1 MTSNPKIDPSLPP
14 VSVIILTYNGA
25 AFIAQ
30 LLQSLADQ
38 TYPKDRL
45 EVIVVDNASTDDTVS
60 IVRRARGA
68 VKLVALGKNFGFA
81 AGNNR
86 GFLNA
91 RHDLMVFLNQ
101 DTICHPTMLE
111 TLVNVMLDDHTL
123 AACNPNIM
131 TPNPSDVDAIDMQA
145 SPGSLYLIDLSPYGY
160 GKYRTFTGQ
169 PLRYHKL
176 LSGCA
181 FIIRRQTV
189 SKLGYLFDERLWMYA
204 EDTDL
209 SLRIFSLGQ
218 RICASRDAVIYH
230 LHPTNAAVDKRR
242 LRLAAQAI
250 RNRVHAFFKNM
261 NGLEFVIF
269 LPFLLLGGNF
279 KVLEFSLPT
288 AKKIIYFV
296 PFSLFSMTCMFLAL
310 WQLPR
315 FVIAKGF
322 RPGRRPRSDLSLLKR
337 ILCNKS

>member
-1 MTSNPKIDPSLPP
+1 MASNPKIESSHPP

-25 AFIAQ
+25 AFIAP

-38 TYPKDRL
+38 TYPRERM

-60 IVRRARGA
+60 IVGRARGA
-68 VKLVALGKNFGFA
+68 VKLVPLGKNFGFA

-86 GFLNA
+86 GLLNA
-91 RHDLMVFLNQ
+91 RHDLIVFLNQ
-101 DTICHPTMLE
+101 DTFCHPSLLE
-111 TLVNVMLDDHTL
+111 TLVNVMREDRTL
-123 AACNPNIM
+123 AACNPNII
-131 TPNPSDVDAIDMQA
+131 TPNPPDMGSVDMQA
-145 SPGSLYLIDLSPYGY
+145 SPGSLYLCDLSPYGY
-160 GKYRTFTGQ
+160 GKYRNLTGR
-169 PLRYHKL
+169 PMRHHKL

-209 SLRIFSLGQ
+209 SLRILSLGQ

-230 LHPTNAAVDKRR
+230 LHHTPDAIDKRR

-250 RNRVHAFFKNM
+250 RNRVHVFFKNM
-261 NGLEFVIF
+261 NGLEFIIF

-288 AKKIIYFV
+288 TKKVFYFV
-296 PFSLFSMTCMFLAL
+296 PYSLFSMTCMLLAL

-315 FVIAKGF
+315 FMVAGGPE
-322 RPGRRPRSDLSLLKR
+322 PGKRRRSDLSLLKR
-337 ILCNKS
+337 ILCGKS